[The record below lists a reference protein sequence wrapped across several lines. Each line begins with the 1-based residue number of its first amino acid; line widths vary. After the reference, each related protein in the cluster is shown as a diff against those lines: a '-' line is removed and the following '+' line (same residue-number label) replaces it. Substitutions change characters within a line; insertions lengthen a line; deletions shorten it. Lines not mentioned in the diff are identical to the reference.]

1 MLKNIFIQNYALI
14 DHLELEFDKGLN
26 IVTGETG
33 AGKSILLGALSLLLG
48 NRADTSALLDASKKC
63 IVEGR
68 FDADEKNLSD
78 FFKQH
83 ELDFEEHVTIRRE
96 ISSEGKSRSFINDTP
111 VTLSQLKELGL
122 FLVDIH
128 SQHETLLLNK
138 SNFQLS
144 VVDAFAQHEKLLT
157 EYKNHFHQFQSLSTE
172 FDNLV
177 EEEKKS
183 KADLDYFQFLFNELD
198 EANLVPGEQEKL
210 EEELQTLTHSEEIKS
225 ALTTALSALSIG
237 DNTILNQLSQLTGSI
252 NSITKYNSKLEEI
265 AGRIKSVTI
274 ELKDVSNEIEAISE
288 EINFDPKRVEL
299 INERLNVIYKLQQK
313 HRVKNID
320 ELLKLKVEFE
330 NKLQTISS
338 LEEKIS
344 QLEKRVADLKKNLIA
359 LAHRI
364 SGNRNKAIPVIET
377 EIKKLLSEVSLPNAI
392 LKIENTIL
400 NDDNLNTNGIDQI
413 RFLFSANKGVAYS
426 DISKVASGGELSR
439 LMLCIKSSVAKLIEL
454 PTIIFDEI
462 DTGISGETAVN
473 VVRVLKNMSKQHQL
487 ITITHLPQIAGR
499 GESHYFVYKEVT
511 GKKTF
516 TKVRK
521 LNADERIVEIAK
533 MLSGEKPSAVAI
545 ENAKELLKN

>member
-1 MLKNIFIQNYALI
+1 MLKNILIQNYALI
-14 DHLELEFDKGLN
+14 DHLELEFEKGLN

-33 AGKSILLGALSLLLG
+33 AGKSILLGALSLILG
-48 NRADTSALLDASKKC
+48 NRADTSALLDATKKC

-68 FDADEKNLSD
+68 FDADEKNLKD
-78 FFKQH
+78 FFKTH
-83 ELDFEEHVTIRRE
+83 ELDFEKQVLIRRE

-122 FLVDIH
+122 LLVDIH

-157 EYKNHFHQFQSLSTE
+157 EYKNHFFQFQSLNDE
-172 FDNLV
+172 LNDLV

-198 EANLVPGEQEKL
+198 EANLTDGEQEKL

-225 ALTTALSALSIG
+225 ALTAALSTLSSN
-237 DNTILNQLSQLTGSI
+237 DNNLLNQLIQLTNSI
-252 NSITKYNSKLEEI
+252 QSITKYNSKLEEV
-265 AGRIKSVTI
+265 AGRIKSVNI
-274 ELKDVSNEIEAISE
+274 ELKDLSNEIEAIGDE
-288 EINFDPKRVEL
+288 VNFDPQRVEI
-299 INERLNVIYKLQQK
+299 INERLNVLYKLQQK
-313 HRVKNID
+313 HRVSTID
-320 ELLKLKVEFE
+320 GLLKLKNDFE
-330 NKLQTISS
+330 NKLQNISS
-338 LEEKIS
+338 LEEKIN
-344 QLEKRVADLKKNLIA
+344 QLQKRLTDLKKNLVT

-364 SGNRNKAIPVIET
+364 SGNRNKAIPVIEK

-392 LKIENTIL
+392 LKIENPVLT
-400 NDDNLNTNGIDQI
+400 DDHLTQNGIDQI

-473 VVRVLKNMSKQHQL
+473 VGRVLKNMATQHQL
-487 ITITHLPQIAGR
+487 IAITHLPQIAGR
-499 GESHYFVYKEVT
+499 GEAHYFVYKEVT
-511 GKKTF
+511 NTKTF
-516 TKVRK
+516 SKVRK